1 MAIKIMLDAGHVGAK
16 YNAGAVK
23 GYYESSMA
31 WTLHNYLA
39 DELKAYGFTV
49 GKTRKTIDE
58 SMDVSV
64 RGKAAKG
71 YDLLLSLHS
80 NSADVST
87 VRRVACIYQTD
98 DTQGTW
104 DEVSKKIADK
114 LAPVIADTME
124 LPPDPGNGLRWK
136 NYSKLA
142 GGDRDGD
149 GKKDDNYY
157 GVLHG
162 ARMVKVPAVILEHS
176 FHSNPETC
184 RWLMNDDNL
193 KKLAAAEAKCLADY
207 YGMKKP
213 EPAKPADPAPAD
225 PKPVTH
231 TVVRGDTPEKI
242 AKKYGIT
249 PAELIAANIGKYPRM
264 TIDLIVDGWVLTI
277 PAKGSVNPTVPAF
290 RSYDA
295 TVTPANGLNVRKGPA
310 TNQTKLGALKCGT
323 VIRILEEKNG
333 WGRIVYQKAAG
344 WVSLAYVKKR

>member
-1 MAIKIMLDAGHVGAK
+1 MMATIKIMLDAGHTGK
-16 YNAGAVK
+16 TWNAGAVK
-23 GYYESSMA
+23 GYYESA
-31 WTLHNYLA
+31 TVWKLHNLLA
-39 DELKAYGFTV
+39 EELQKYGFTV

-64 RGKAAKG
+64 RGKKAKG
-71 YDLLLSLHS
+71 YDLFLSLHS
-80 NSADVST
+80 NSADAST
-87 VRRVACIYQTD
+87 VRRVACIYQTA

-104 DEVSKKIADK
+104 DEISRKIADR
-114 LAPVIADTME
+114 LAPAIADAME
-124 LPPDPGNGLRWK
+124 IPPDPGNGLRWK

-162 ARMVKVPAVILEHS
+162 ARMVKAPAVIVEHS

-207 YGMKKP
+207 YGLKLP
-213 EPAKPADPAPAD
+213 EPVKPTEPA
-225 PKPVTH
+225 PVTH

-242 AKKYGIT
+242 ARKYGIT
-249 PAELIAANIGKYPRM
+249 PAELIAANIAKYPRM

-277 PAKGSVNPTVPAF
+277 PAKGSVNPVAPVF
-290 RSYDA
+290 RPYDA
-295 TVTPANGLNVRKGPA
+295 AVVPANGLNVRKGPA
-310 TNQTKLGALKCGT
+310 TTYTKLGALKCGT

-333 WGRIVYQKAAG
+333 WGRILYQKKEG
-344 WVSLAYVKKR
+344 WVSLACVKKR

>member
-23 GYYESSMA
+23 GYYESSMV

-162 ARMVKVPAVILEHS
+162 ARMVKVPAVIVEHS
-176 FHSNPETC
+176 FHSNPDTC
-184 RWLMNDDNL
+184 RWLMKDENM
-193 KKLAAAEAKCLADY
+193 KKLAKAEAKCLADY
-207 YGMKKP
+207 YGLKLPEPVVNP
-213 EPAKPADPAPAD
+213 EPAKPA
-225 PKPVTH
+225 TH
-231 TVVRGDTPEKI
+231 TVVRGDTPESI
-242 AKKYGIT
+242 ARMYGIT

-277 PAKGSVNPTVPAF
+277 PEKSAAKPTVPAF
-290 RSYDA
+290 KQYDA
-295 TVTPANGLNVRKGPA
+295 AVVPANGLNVRKGPA
-310 TNQTKLGALKCGT
+310 TNYTKLGALKCGT

-333 WGRIVYQKAAG
+333 FGRIIYQKKEG

>member
-1 MAIKIMLDAGHVGAK
+1 MGVKIMLDAGHTGK
-16 YNAGAVK
+16 TWNAGAVK
-23 GYYESSMA
+23 GYYESEMA
-31 WTLHNYLA
+31 WKLHNLLA
-39 DELKAYGFTV
+39 DELQKYGITV
-49 GKTRKTIDE
+49 GRTRKTIFE
-58 SMDVSV
+58 SMDVTV
-64 RGKAAKG
+64 RGKKAKG

-87 VRRVACIYQTD
+87 VRRVACIYQTA

-104 DEVSKKIADK
+104 DEISRKIADK

-124 LPPDPGNGLRWK
+124 IPPDPGNGLRWK

-162 ARMVKVPAVILEHS
+162 ARMVKVPAVIVEHS
-176 FHSNPETC
+176 FHSNPDTC
-184 RWLMNDDNL
+184 RWLMDEANL
-193 KKLAAAEAKCLADY
+193 RKLAKAEAKCLADY
-207 YGMKKP
+207 YGMKVP
-213 EPAKPADPAPAD
+213 EPAKPTEPA
-225 PKPVTH
+225 PVTH
-231 TVVRGDTPEKI
+231 NVVRGDTPEKI

-277 PAKGSVNPTVPAF
+277 PAKGSVNPTVSAF
-290 RSYDA
+290 QSYNA
-295 TVTPANGLNVRKGPA
+295 TVTPSNGLNVRKGPA
-310 TNQTKLGALKCGT
+310 TTYTKRGALKCGT
-323 VIRILEEKNG
+323 VIQILEEKNG

-344 WVSLAYVKKR
+344 WVSLAYIKTR

>member
-23 GYYESSMA
+23 GYYESSMV

-162 ARMVKVPAVILEHS
+162 ARMVKVPAVIVEHS
-176 FHSNPETC
+176 FHSNADTC
-184 RWLMNDDNL
+184 RWLMKDENL

-207 YGMKKP
+207 YGLKKP
-213 EPAKPADPAPAD
+213 EPVLNPEPA
-225 PKPVTH
+225 KPVTH
-231 TVVRGDTPEKI
+231 TVVRGDTPESI

-264 TIDLIVDGWVLTI
+264 TIDLIVDGWKLIIPVLTHKVVSTDTPEKIAKKYGITTKELLDANKAKYPTITIDFIRDGWELVI
-277 PAKGSVNPTVPAF
+277 P
-290 RSYDA
+290 
-295 TVTPANGLNVRKGPA
+295 
-310 TNQTKLGALKCGT
+310 
-323 VIRILEEKNG
+323 
-333 WGRIVYQKAAG
+333 
-344 WVSLAYVKKR
+344 KKV

>member
-1 MAIKIMLDAGHVGAK
+1 MATIKIMLDAGHTGK
-16 YNAGAVK
+16 TWNAGAVK
-23 GYYESSMA
+23 GYYESAMA
-31 WTLHNYLA
+31 WKLHNLLA
-39 DELKAYGFTV
+39 DELQKYGFTV
-49 GKTRKTIDE
+49 GKTRKSIDE
-58 SMDVSV
+58 SMDVTV
-64 RGKAAKG
+64 RGKKAKG

-87 VRRVACIYQTD
+87 VRRVACIYQTE

-104 DEVSKKIADK
+104 DEISRKIADK

-124 LPPDPGNGLRWK
+124 IPPDPGNGLRWK

-162 ARMVKVPAVILEHS
+162 ARMVKVPAVIVEHS

-207 YGMKKP
+207 YGMKVP
-213 EPAKPADPAPAD
+213 EPAKPED

-242 AKKYGIT
+242 ARKYGIT

-277 PAKGSVNPTVPAF
+277 PAKGSVNPTVPVF
-290 RSYDA
+290 QSYDA
-295 TVTPANGLNVRKGPA
+295 TVVPANGLNVRKGPA
-310 TNQTKLGALKCGT
+310 ANQTKLGALKCGT
-323 VIRILEEKNG
+323 VIRILEERDG